1 MIIPV
6 RLIRRIQFMSKL
18 VNILMTLI
26 QTMFQPVI
34 ANQVKVIMGKK
45 RTRIKSQKRKIKKKK
60 KEK

>member
-1 MIIPV
+1 
-6 RLIRRIQFMSKL
+6 MSKL

-45 RTRIKSQKRKIKKKK
+45 RTRIKSQKRKMKKKKK